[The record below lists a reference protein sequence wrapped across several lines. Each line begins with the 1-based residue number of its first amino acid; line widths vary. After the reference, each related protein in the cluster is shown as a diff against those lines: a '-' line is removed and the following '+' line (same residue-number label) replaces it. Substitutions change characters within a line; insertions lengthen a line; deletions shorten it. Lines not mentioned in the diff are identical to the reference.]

1 MAMTCPCV
9 VGSGDFRSLPANAWA
24 RMYTDFS
31 SNDRNAWALMC
42 TQLMEKSSKAK
53 NIEPAGETPSIRQL
67 TKSVLLKAL
76 EDGRIEKAL
85 ETVMSKKS
93 THGAEELRQLAK
105 KTLLAA
111 GSSGK
116 LEEALFRLPP
126 RSSPTAAEGNPGES
140 HTLRQEAKRCLIEAT
155 ASGKLTQLLANV
167 KKSPSKPHTEELRQ
181 QVKRTFMEAS
191 SSGALNTAFAK
202 MRDPSLEDL
211 RRQAKDTLWEATNSG
226 ALEKALVI
234 AKKPALKDWARIYE
248 ELAAQPATPWAR
260 FYKDLAK
267 EDTQALK
274 HWAKLYGE
282 LAEEPATPWARFYKD
297 LAKED
302 TQALKHWAKLYGE
315 LAEEPATPW
324 ARFYKDLAKEDT
336 QALKHWAKLYGE
348 VAEEPATPW
357 AKFYKD
363 LAKSV
368 QPATAWARF
377 CAEIASTKRISSTTI
392 QGGDFRVLPA
402 SAWAV
407 IYSDFAKTPGD
418 ARPHED
424 HKAAVPTEI
433 HSLMMSMNEDIESLS
448 GDMQKGKVS
457 TLPPIGASFRS
468 LKGFLGV
475 SLAAE
480 TPGKTCIDEKTK
492 ESNPVDMESIMACM
506 KDMEEMIDG
515 VGAVKPQPHDA
526 NEESRAFPPTET
538 PGNSSLIDDDSKVSQ
553 QADCRLFESYFE
565 DMGKIIGDMGKA
577 NGEASSSGLSSEQ
590 SSWSMPSA
598 GSAGQIVAEQA
609 QKAREQVQ
617 RSIGYMKEKSENLL
631 QVPAQMQKYA
641 TEKTESAYEKASAF
655 WRRMEDSTQKTFN
668 MAMGNRKSH
677 ATSQHG
683 GA

>member
-248 ELAAQPATPWAR
+248 ELAAQ
-260 FYKDLAK
+260 
-267 EDTQALK
+267 
-274 HWAKLYGE
+274 
-282 LAEEPATPWARFYKD
+282 
-297 LAKED
+297 
-302 TQALKHWAKLYGE
+302 
-315 LAEEPATPW
+315 PATPW